1 MLRQAL
7 DAAKGQTQFHS
18 EIDPLLPA
26 QSQSQDQGSTQHPE
40 PARAQGYAAT
50 SETVEHEGSETH
62 SFDEAE
68 GYFIQE
74 WEDEAEPVPEQSL
87 LEQVWGAAKG
97 CFVLVVNV
105 ENLWDSPEL
114 NEARVSRSRRNHF
127 VVLLWFFIL
136 ATSYASERYT
146 FKLVVDRTGPFRLFA
161 VEMVTICHATI
172 LGLGMLMSALSR
184 RDCSMQPLGIP
195 VVDVGCKL
203 PHVLKKIFS
212 NSLNDPWP
220 SNIY

>member
-7 DAAKGQTQFHS
+7 DAANGQAQIHNET
-18 EIDPLLPA
+18 DPLIPTP
-26 QSQSQDQGSTQHPE
+26 SQSRSHDQEPTQDSERIQN
-40 PARAQGYAAT
+40 QGYGAAAGT
-50 SETVEHEGSETH
+50 SEAIEPEGSEVR
-62 SFDEAE
+62 SFDDAE

-74 WEDEAEPVPEQSL
+74 WEDEADPTPEQSL
-87 LEQVWGAAKG
+87 FERAWGAVKG
-97 CFVLVVNV
+97 CFVIVVNV

-114 NEARVSRSRRNHF
+114 NEARVSRSRRNHL

-161 VEMVTICHATI
+161 VEMVTICHATMV
-172 LGLGMLMSALSR
+172 GFGMLISALSK
-184 RDCSMQPLGIP
+184 RDCSIQPLGIP

-203 PHVLKKIFS
+203 SFVFFLFFFVPPPKK
-212 NSLNDPWP
+212 
-220 SNIY
+220 